1 MRILVDK
8 DVRVP
13 LRDGVETTAD
23 VFRPDVPEPV
33 PALLQR
39 TPYGKDLSSITNL
52 SGDTLRLAQAGYAV
66 VVQDTRGRG
75 GSGGTWTPFRD
86 EEADGV
92 DSVAWVRA
100 QPWCDGRVGLYGM
113 SYIGATSWL
122 GAKGGP
128 EGLAGIAPL
137 LSTADYHDGWIYR
150 GGAFELGFAM
160 LWTLMFLA
168 PSELARR
175 GAPAAEQLGRVI
187 AAADEP
193 EPHFARTPLVDV
205 PHDIAEPAPF
215 YQDWLARPRRDAG
228 WSAVSSLAAMESIRV
243 PALIVAGWHDI
254 FLRGSLQAYTAL
266 RTRGGTQEAREGT
279 RLIVGPWA
287 HGVLGGAF
295 FERNLGLAASMDA
308 LDVTGKELAFWDAR
322 FGRAAD
328 AGKRVLLFV
337 TGPNVWR
344 EEDDWPLPDAEP
356 TRLYLRS
363 GGGANGDLGD
373 GTLAREAPGDEE
385 PDAYRYDPRDPVP
398 TMGGASYLPG
408 VWLGVNAGPRDQRP
422 IEGRQD
428 VLCYTSEPL
437 DEPLE
442 VTGPVELVVAFSSS
456 APDTDVVGRLVDV
469 APSGRSELVTDG
481 ILRARYRDSL
491 EQPEPLEPGRAYEL
505 RVDLGACA
513 YVFPAGHRLRVHVTS
528 SCFPRF
534 DRNTNTGGTIAEE
547 ALADAAVATNRV
559 HHDAGHASYVVL
571 PVVRR
576 PG

>member
-1 MRILVDK
+1 
-8 DVRVP
+8 
-13 LRDGVETTAD
+13 
-23 VFRPDVPEPV
+23 
-33 PALLQR
+33 
-39 TPYGKDLSSITNL
+39 
-52 SGDTLRLAQAGYAV
+52 
-66 VVQDTRGRG
+66 
-75 GSGGTWTPFRD
+75 
-86 EEADGV
+86 
-92 DSVAWVRA
+92 
-100 QPWCDGRVGLYGM
+100 
-113 SYIGATSWL
+113 
-122 GAKGGP
+122 
-128 EGLAGIAPL
+128 
-137 LSTADYHDGWIYR
+137 
-150 GGAFELGFAM
+150 
-160 LWTLMFLA
+160 
-168 PSELARR
+168 
-175 GAPAAEQLGRVI
+175 
-187 AAADEP
+187 
-193 EPHFARTPLVDV
+193 
-205 PHDIAEPAPF
+205 
-215 YQDWLARPRRDAG
+215 
-228 WSAVSSLAAMESIRV
+228 MESIRV

-266 RTRGGTQEAREGT
+266 RTRGGTPEAREGT

-295 FERNLGLAASMDA
+295 FERNFGLAASMDA

-373 GTLAREAPGDEE
+373 GTLSREAPGDEE
-385 PDAYRYDPRDPVP
+385 PDAFRYDPRDPVP

-491 EQPEPLEPGRAYEL
+491 EQPEPLEPGRVYEL

-528 SCFPRF
+528 SYFPRF

-547 ALADAAVATNRV
+547 ALADAVVATNRV